1 MYLSVRKVTAI
12 ESMYKKIKFLTEN
25 YIETKPPPP
34 NPTSPL
40 SVKEK
45 RGEDEVYFLKYD
57 AL

>member
-1 MYLSVRKVTAI
+1 
-12 ESMYKKIKFLTEN
+12 MYKKIKFLTEN

-34 NPTSPL
+34 NPTFPL

-45 RGEDEVYFLKYD
+45 GGEDEVYFLKYD